1 MQFYKISVRIRLSFC
16 LSIHCNS
23 PAFTTTVF
31 PNWLCW
37 LLICLFTRTV
47 MSILHNTIVYGDIK
61 IYHSNIKRLS
71 VLKQLCSAFENQAA
85 NHFHFFYCR
94 TFIKCRMCWVF
105 AQQVT
110 LTHSHTFTC
119 THAHIPNHP
128 QPPYYCVLEHYPRKP
143 VYANNWEP
151 HGTLLS
157 ESF

>member
-47 MSILHNTIVYGDIK
+47 MSILHSTIVYGDIK

-94 TFIKCRMCWVF
+94 TFYKMQDVLGFRSAGHIDPFTYIHMY
-105 AQQVT
+105 
-110 LTHSHTFTC
+110 TC
-119 THAHIPNHP
+119 THTKSPTASLLLCI
-128 QPPYYCVLEHYPRKP
+128 
-143 VYANNWEP
+143 
-151 HGTLLS
+151 GTLPKETSLCQ
-157 ESF
+157 